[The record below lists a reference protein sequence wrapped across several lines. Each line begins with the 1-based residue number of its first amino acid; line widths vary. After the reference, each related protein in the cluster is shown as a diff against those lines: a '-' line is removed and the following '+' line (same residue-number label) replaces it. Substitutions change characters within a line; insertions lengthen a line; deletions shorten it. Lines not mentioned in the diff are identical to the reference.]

1 MIRRASSLGLAALL
15 LAVPAAAGAAV
26 SPRTPPTPRPVPPV
40 LPVSPAACAR
50 PPGAAPSQALLGALG
65 VLRRPAQAQDAL
77 PETVQRLL
85 KARGLAPVDAA
96 SVRLLRSTPDGG
108 KAWIV
113 PEPCVPGASAGEGV
127 VVVATGGAPAGGGAP
142 LPDLV
147 RGRGAVSV
155 DACAGPGHDM
165 LGVSGVVPD
174 GVAAAYLTA
183 PDGTAVRADVS
194 DNGYAF
200 VVPTPRDP
208 GQRYVVWTGGDGTPH
223 VQPVPRL
230 LLRPGRSACATRY
243 ASVVRIT
250 PEPNGCRVGA
260 IVVAPPVATVP
271 RAPSRRRARPVPMPV
286 PVVTPAVPVAPCA
299 AVLVP

>member
-1 MIRRASSLGLAALL
+1 
-15 LAVPAAAGAAV
+15 
-26 SPRTPPTPRPVPPV
+26 
-40 LPVSPAACAR
+40 
-50 PPGAAPSQALLGALG
+50 
-65 VLRRPAQAQDAL
+65 
-77 PETVQRLL
+77 
-85 KARGLAPVDAA
+85 
-96 SVRLLRSTPDGG
+96 
-108 KAWIV
+108 
-113 PEPCVPGASAGEGV
+113 
-127 VVVATGGAPAGGGAP
+127 
-142 LPDLV
+142 
-147 RGRGAVSV
+147 VSV

-200 VVPTPRDP
+200 VIPTPRDA

-250 PEPNGCRVGA
+250 PEPDGCRPGP
-260 IVVAPPVATVP
+260 I
-271 RAPSRRRARPVPMPV
+271 
-286 PVVTPAVPVAPCA
+286 VTPAVPVAPCA
-299 AVLVP
+299 VPPAPGPVPVP

>member
-26 SPRTPPTPRPVPPV
+26 PPPTPQPVPPV
-40 LPVSPAACAR
+40 VPVSPAACAH
-50 PPGAAPSQALLGALG
+50 PPGAAPSQALLDALG
-65 VLRRPAQAQDAL
+65 VLRRPAGAQDAL
-77 PETVQRLL
+77 PDTLLRLL
-85 KARGLAPVDAA
+85 KARGLAPVDPA

-113 PEPCVPGASAGEGV
+113 PEPCVPGRSAGEGV
-127 VVVATGGAPAGGGAP
+127 VVIATGGAPAGGGAA

-183 PDGTAVRADVS
+183 PDGTAVRADVA
-194 DNGYAF
+194 DNAYPF
-200 VVPTPRDP
+200 VVPAPRDP
-208 GQRYVVWTGGDGTPH
+208 G
-223 VQPVPRL
+223 
-230 LLRPGRSACATRY
+230 RSRSRGTRY
-243 ASVVRIT
+243 ANAVRIT
-250 PEPNGCRVGA
+250 PEAGGCPAPA
-260 IVVAPPVATVP
+260 IVVAP
-271 RAPSRRRARPVPMPV
+271 SRRPARPVPVPCVALPV
-286 PVVTPAVPVAPCA
+286 PVPVP
-299 AVLVP
+299 

>member
-1 MIRRASSLGLAALL
+1 VR
-15 LAVPAAAGAAV
+15 
-26 SPRTPPTPRPVPPV
+26 
-40 LPVSPAACAR
+40 
-50 PPGAAPSQALLGALG
+50 
-65 VLRRPAQAQDAL
+65 RRPAQAQDAL
-77 PETVQRLL
+77 PDTLQRLL
-85 KARGLAPVDAA
+85 KVRGLAPVDAA

-113 PEPCVPGASAGEGV
+113 PEPCVPGTSAGEGV
-127 VVVATGGAPAGGGAP
+127 VVVATGGAPAGGGAA

-165 LGVSGVVPD
+165 LGVSGIVPD

-200 VVPTPRDP
+200 VIPTPRDA

-230 LLRPGRSACATRY
+230 LLRPGRSVCATRY

-250 PEPNGCRVGA
+250 PEPDGCGPGP

-271 RAPSRRRARPVPMPV
+271 RVPSRRRARPV

-299 AVLVP
+299 VLPVPRPVPVP

>member
-1 MIRRASSLGLAALL
+1 
-15 LAVPAAAGAAV
+15 
-26 SPRTPPTPRPVPPV
+26 
-40 LPVSPAACAR
+40 
-50 PPGAAPSQALLGALG
+50 
-65 VLRRPAQAQDAL
+65 
-77 PETVQRLL
+77 
-85 KARGLAPVDAA
+85 
-96 SVRLLRSTPDGG
+96 
-108 KAWIV
+108 
-113 PEPCVPGASAGEGV
+113 
-127 VVVATGGAPAGGGAP
+127 VVVATGGAPAGGGAA

-200 VVPTPRDP
+200 VIPTPRDA

-250 PEPNGCRVGA
+250 PEPDGCRPGP
-260 IVVAPPVATVP
+260 I
-271 RAPSRRRARPVPMPV
+271 
-286 PVVTPAVPVAPCA
+286 VTPAVPVAPCA
-299 AVLVP
+299 VPPAPGPVPVP